1 LPVKYP
7 QWRSSA
13 SNGVH
18 WKWLDTQDR
27 GARFGQ
33 PTAGYY
39 GSDASMS
46 DIDPDLT
53 PCGRESTQP
62 GVFSTELDAAMLLA

>member
-1 LPVKYP
+1 MPVKYP

-18 WKWLDTQDR
+18 WKRLETQYR

-39 GSDASMS
+39 GTDASMS
-46 DIDPDLT
+46 GTDPDLT
-53 PCGRESTQP
+53 PWGREST
-62 GVFSTELDAAMLLA
+62 